1 MERFGLESKDQ
12 VGRERRGIMGEKTE
26 TAKIKGHLRDNG
38 NLILNI

>member
-1 MERFGLESKDQ
+1 MEGSSARGGEE
-12 VGRERRGIMGEKTE
+12 VGEGIWGE